1 MDRMTEP
8 TTLDIY
14 DILKRLPHR
23 YPFLLVDRVLELVP
37 GKSIRALKN
46 VTYNEPF
53 FPGHFPHR
61 PVMPGVMIIEALAQ
75 TAGILAFVTA
85 GVIPT
90 VDTRFYFA
98 GIDKAR
104 FRRPVEPGD
113 QLILSAQLER
123 SLRGIW
129 RLSVVA
135 TVDGKEAAA
144 AELMLAPD
152 VANAAPGAARGN
164 SAP

>member
-1 MDRMTEP
+1 MVKMTEAFK
-8 TTLDIY
+8 LDIH

-23 YPFLLVDRVLELVP
+23 YPFLLVDRVLELIP
-37 GKSIRALKN
+37 GQSIRALKN

-85 GVIPT
+85 GVVPNE
-90 VDTRFYFA
+90 DTRFYFA

-113 QLILSAQLER
+113 QLLLNARLER

-129 RLSVVA
+129 KLSVMAMVGEA
-135 TVDGKEAAA
+135 EAAT

-152 VANAAPGAARGN
+152 VANAVPSGAA
-164 SAP
+164 P